1 MEKNINP
8 CSMKPNYKK
17 RFGILAILIVL
28 LIGQSLITNKINT
41 HEYAFIKMK
50 NVSACIPRRFID
62 DNNTK
67 IIKNDYDFYLRSEDN
82 HYIFMGLELSGV
94 HQVDN
99 GCQYI
104 KNDSELGK
112 LKDIYSNIEFINE
125 MKNTLGL
132 MKNISYDNCIEK
144 GRWSVYY
151 CNSIEIVD
159 GKEYNAYIM
168 YSKERGTKYMQ
179 ICLVDETYSLTKEEM
194 KQMRLQT
201 GL

>member
-1 MEKNINP
+1 MFINSNTIEAVKLTYKDRYSVKNLLNSDNDIRICMSKYP
-8 CSMKPNYKK
+8 SGYQ
-17 RFGILAILIVL
+17 VL
-28 LIGQSLITNKINT
+28 
-41 HEYAFIKMK
+41 
-50 NVSACIPRRFID
+50 D
-62 DNNTK
+62 
-67 IIKNDYDFYLRSEDN
+67 
-82 HYIFMGLELSGV
+82 
-94 HQVDN
+94 

-112 LKDIYSNIEFINE
+112 LKDIDSNIEFINE

-151 CNSIEIVD
+151 CNSIEMVD